1 MIDLDPR
8 DRAALDAL
16 VPDEVIAP
24 VNWDDVLRRAGCT
37 GPEPGQRRR
46 APRARRAIV
55 VALALVALGSSVAL
69 GAHFVAGWVHDEGD
83 ASVERSLDQTNQLLP
98 GSLVPDATSERVRTE
113 ASSGEWR
120 LYETPMSENRALV
133 TILPPRS
140 LDYGIVGFAFR
151 RHGAISA
158 VGSAGLSEDTGGRRQ
173 LLNLGGQVAA
183 TVATVEA
190 RFAGGR
196 TRQVPL
202 SGRWFLYVG
211 DPGGPYPVSLVARD
225 RSGRDVGRVIVA
237 QHVSLRPRH
246 AATAPGP

>member
-1 MIDLDPR
+1 MINLDPR

-16 VPDEVIAP
+16 VPDEAIAP
-24 VNWDDVLRRAGCT
+24 ADWDDVLRRAGFT
-37 GPEPGQRRR
+37 GPAPRHRWR
-46 APRARRAIV
+46 APRARRV
-55 VALALVALGSSVAL
+55 MLVALALVGAGSSVAL
-69 GAHFVAGWVHDEGD
+69 GARLVAGWVHDEGD

-98 GSLVPDATSERVRTE
+98 GSLVPDATGERVVTE

-151 RHGAISA
+151 LHGAISA
-158 VGSAGLSEDTGGRRQ
+158 VGSAGLSTDTGGRP

-183 TVATVEA
+183 SVATVEA
-190 RFAGGR
+190 RFVGGR
-196 TRQVPL
+196 TRPVPL

-211 DPGGPYPVSLVARD
+211 DAGGPYPVSLVARD

-237 QHVSLRPRH
+237 QHISFPPRH
-246 AATAPGP
+246 APTAPRP